1 MSKFVHLVYIHTTED
16 GLIDDNDI
24 VGEREFDTRY
34 LAEFWIEEFNK
45 AAGDNPIKAVYYG
58 CVSDEPGES
67 A

>member
-1 MSKFVHLVYIHTTED
+1 MSKFVHLVYIHTAEGD
-16 GLIDDNDI
+16 LIDDNDV

-58 CVSDEPGES
+58 CVSDEPGEL

>member
-45 AAGDNPIKAVYYG
+45 SAGDNPIKAVYYG

>member
-1 MSKFVHLVYIHTTED
+1 MSKFVHLVYIHTTEGD
-16 GLIDDNDI
+16 LIDDNDV

-58 CVSDEPGES
+58 CVSDEPGELI
-67 A
+67 